1 MNDANANHHDREMH
15 GGEAKSARNT
25 LMKKVTAM
33 ALIAVAIFM
42 GGLSKANAWIS
53 GWNLVVPTNC
63 VGYAINGIDYLTIY
77 SSSGSI
83 TTADPLSIN
92 AAAQYCANGTAFYLY
107 TTNGVTVVAVSIY
120 PGLK

>member
-1 MNDANANHHDREMH
+1 MNGERERSLWYV
-15 GGEAKSARNT
+15 AFCCNKSARST
-25 LMKKVTAM
+25 LVKRVTAM
-33 ALIAVAIFM
+33 ALIAIAIFI
-42 GGLSKANAWIS
+42 GGLSKAYAWVS

-63 VGYAINGIDYLTIY
+63 VGIAINGIDYLIIY

-107 TTNGVTVVAVSIY
+107 TTNGVTVAAISIY